1 MKLTGE
7 EERRSGRFQA
17 WWAGLGPKKQR
28 AVLLGALGIVIV
40 LISLLGYRKEH
51 GSRPERP
58 RRTSEKKVISF
69 DSTLFEKSIY
79 AEAQRK
85 LRAQQQQIEALKKE
99 VEELKK
105 ARLEEPPVPP
115 PPPPE
120 VPSRPPQPQ
129 TGASPPGSG
138 AGFAVPP
145 PPPPG
150 SPSGPKKYA
159 VLGEIGL
166 VRGERPKK
174 AEEKKK
180 DQGMRIYLPPSFM
193 EATLLSGITAPATA
207 EGRKHPVPVL
217 LRIKDLAV
225 LPNRVKANL
234 KGCFVIGE
242 AIGNLADERVHVR
255 LTTLSCVAKNG
266 SAVIDQTVK
275 GFLVDEDGKVG
286 LKGIVVSKMGSL
298 IARAALAGFFEG
310 LGEGVQMA
318 TYDFQMTP
326 TGTGQFISSTEAEN
340 IAQAGI
346 GKAMSSA
353 AKELRDFYLDLAR
366 QTLPVIE
373 VGATKD
379 VTVVISQ
386 GVELRIRNQR
396 VLKESE
402 R

>member
-7 EERRSGRFQA
+7 EGRRSGRFQA

-28 AVLLGALGIVIV
+28 MALLGALGIAIV
-40 LISLLGYRKEH
+40 LVSLLGYRKEH

-58 RRTSEKKVISF
+58 RRRSEKKVITF

-115 PPPPE
+115 PPTPE

-129 TGASPPGSG
+129 TGASPAGSR
-138 AGFAVPP
+138 AEFAVPP
-145 PPPPG
+145 PPPPEAT
-150 SPSGPKKYA
+150 SGPKKYA
-159 VLGEIGL
+159 VLGDIGL

-180 DQGMRIYLPPSFM
+180 DRGMRIYLPPSFM

-298 IARAALAGFFEG
+298 LARAALAGFFEG

-346 GKAMSSA
+346 GKAISSA

-386 GVELRIRNQR
+386 GVELKIKNQK
-396 VLKESE
+396 VLKES
-402 R
+402 

>member
-7 EERRSGRFQA
+7 EEKRSGRFQA

-40 LISLLGYRKEH
+40 LISLLGYRKEQ

-120 VPSRPPQPQ
+120 VPSRPPQQQ
-129 TGASPPGSG
+129 TGPSPPGSG